1 MRYWWLFS
9 SSLVSF
15 LLIHYYPPSISIW
28 EILNL
33 VMFWSKNQQ
42 FPFCSLLMYSVCQ
55 YVALRMKRCVYLRV
69 HKSPFPIPFSVPQTC
84 LCWVF
89 LGSCVHFLKWPE
101 AVWGT
106 GTKVSD
112 CFTASYTKSCPESC
126 AETLVTNDWNTTSAI
141 TWPTGSL
148 RQTCVVGLLLS
159 GGNHLKLVD
168 REEYTSDS
176 HTALVRI
183 TKARVVSIC
192 SHDKTAL
199 ISCTHCTQTF
209 VSPWSLHHL
218 ILGKL
223 QQLTIH

>member
-1 MRYWWLFS
+1 MWPWKWKDVYTYECTSHHFQFLFLFPK
-9 SSLVSF
+9 LV
-15 LLIHYYPPSISIW
+15 
-28 EILNL
+28 
-33 VMFWSKNQQ
+33 
-42 FPFCSLLMYSVCQ
+42 
-55 YVALRMKRCVYLRV
+55 CVE
-69 HKSPFPIPFSVPQTC
+69 F
-84 LCWVF
+84 F

-106 GTKVSD
+106 GMKVSD
-112 CFTASYTKSCPESC
+112 CFTASYTKSRLESC

-141 TWPTGSL
+141 TWLTGSL

-183 TKARVVSIC
+183 TKARAVSVC

-218 ILGKL
+218 ILGKF